1 MTIYELGSSLDKLLS
16 TLKKNREN
24 VPLETLKTYYR
35 IPYES
40 LIRQIN
46 ETASDF
52 VKMIVT
58 DRLLINP
65 DVSVDEQAAVI
76 NQTIQESGMLR
87 QMGRTLYKTYDV
99 QLLHQMA
106 LELRKRVEDALYP
119 YIALKDCLV
128 ADLFDVEKTPI
139 IYNTITKKV
148 YENDTWVDQELD
160 LTGKLLIYI
169 KSNNDTKNKTNEEGN
184 PNEYTKQ
191 QSAGNDYPPVAV
203 GY

>member
-24 VPLETLKTYYR
+24 VPLETLKTYYK

-65 DVSVDEQAAVI
+65 DVSMDEQAAVI
-76 NQTIQESGMLR
+76 NQTIQDSGMPR

-106 LELRKRVEDALYP
+106 LELRKKVEDALYP
-119 YIALKDCLV
+119 YIAMKDCLV
-128 ADLFDVEKTPI
+128 ADLFDIEKTPI
-139 IYNTITKKV
+139 IYNTLTKKI
-148 YENDTWVDQELD
+148 YENDTWVDRELD
-160 LTGKLLIYI
+160 LRGKFLIYI
-169 KSNNDTKNKTNEEGN
+169 KSKNDTEKITNEEGS

-191 QSAGNDYPPVAV
+191 KSTNNDCPPVAV